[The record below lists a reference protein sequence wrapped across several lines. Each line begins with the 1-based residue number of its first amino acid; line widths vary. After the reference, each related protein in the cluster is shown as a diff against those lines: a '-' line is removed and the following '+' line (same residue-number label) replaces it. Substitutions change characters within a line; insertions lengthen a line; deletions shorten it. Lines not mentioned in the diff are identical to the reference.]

1 MNPSSSCLNKFN
13 WISNYGPSFI
23 IPASHCDVL
32 YEPSDFFKELNNI
45 FANAKKRVY
54 ISSLYFGTDP
64 YEYELVD
71 KRKAIDYH
79 RIFFFIEL
87 D

>member
-45 FANAKKRVY
+45 FANAKKRIY

-71 KRKAIDYH
+71 KICLHY